1 MKQAIVRERE
11 YKNIRTVSEDVA
23 EFEYSPVACKKTYRM
38 VVLRKNLS
46 VERGEQRLFDDI
58 VYFFYLTNKRDIPA
72 EEIVWESNERCN
84 QENLIAQLKSGV
96 HALET
101 PLDNLL
107 SNWAYMVI
115 ASLAWS
121 LKAWFGLLLS
131 EKGRWASKHKAEKRA
146 VVELVVP
153 PGWTAVGM
161 GLRQRLPA
169 RSARAPFARTV
180 SRSGRSSRSEAR

>member
-1 MKQAIVRERE
+1 MNYCSIRVNRLSSGVSRRPKYEAKTAPRCRPENVKQAIVRERE

-96 HALET
+96 HA
-101 PLDNLL
+101 
-107 SNWAYMVI
+107 
-115 ASLAWS
+115 
-121 LKAWFGLLLS
+121 
-131 EKGRWASKHKAEKRA
+131 
-146 VVELVVP
+146 
-153 PGWTAVGM
+153 
-161 GLRQRLPA
+161 PA
-169 RSARAPFARTV
+169 RDETIPSDGVEVRTFAKY
-180 SRSGRSSRSEAR
+180 GRSSNDSAQDAWP